1 MSFNFPITH
10 DRSIETESPHAAP
23 INVAESY
30 DGTNVVFRALRL
42 ATWGPTLLNL
52 GYYKF
57 GGGLSFLNVMANME
71 LAQQRLVRKSIDL
84 LEVSPGHQVLDVAC
98 GRGKSSFMVQCLHPE
113 TKVIGIDLLDRNVQV
128 ARTLFDQI
136 SGLSY
141 RAGNA
146 MDLDFPDASF
156 DRVMCLEAAFHFPDR
171 QRFLSEASR
180 VLRPGGRLVVVDFA
194 WNSDAER
201 VHREDPETK
210 IVREIWQ
217 WSDFSSIPEYERMG
231 KAAGFHMLSSRDW
244 SQHVTRPIQTLFERL
259 SALGGTSWGRQ
270 FLAWTNPLYRSFSIR
285 DWEQV
290 AQAVRGHEHVRRYS
304 KYMAFVFEKR

>member
-1 MSFNFPITH
+1 MRIDFPITLN
-10 DRSIETESPHAAP
+10 RSIETESPHAVP
-23 INVAESY
+23 LNVAESY

-52 GYYKF
+52 GYYTF
-57 GGGLSFLNVMANME
+57 GGSLSVLNVMSNME

-84 LEVSPGHQVLDVAC
+84 LQVSPGDQVLDVAC
-98 GRGKSSFMVQCLHPE
+98 GRGKSSFMVQALHPQ
-113 TKVIGIDLLDRNVQV
+113 TTVIGIDLLDRNVQV
-128 ARTLFDQI
+128 ARTLFDQVG
-136 SGLSY
+136 SLSY
-141 RAGNA
+141 RVGNA

-171 QRFLSEASR
+171 QRFLRESAR
-180 VLRPGGRLVVVDFA
+180 VLRPGGRLVIVDFA

-201 VHREDPETK
+201 IHRDDPETR

-231 KAAGFHMLSSRDW
+231 RTAGFRLLSSRDW

-259 SALGGTSWGRQ
+259 SALGRTSWGRRI
-270 FLAWTNPLYRSFSIR
+270 LAWINPLYRSFSTQ

-290 AQAVRGHEHVRRYS
+290 ALAVRGHEHVRRFS
-304 KYMAFVFEKR
+304 KYMAFIFEKR

>member
-1 MSFNFPITH
+1 MSIDSSATLH
-10 DRSIETESPHAAP
+10 RSIETESQHRA

-52 GYYKF
+52 GYYTF
-57 GGGLSFLNVMANME
+57 GGSLSVLNVMSNME

-84 LEVSPGHQVLDVAC
+84 LQVSPSDDVLDIAC
-98 GRGKSSFMVQCLHPE
+98 GRGKSSFMVHCLHPE
-113 TKVIGIDLLDRNVQV
+113 TTVIGIDLLDRNVQV

-136 SGLSY
+136 RGLSY
-141 RAGNA
+141 RSGNA
-146 MDLDFPDASF
+146 MELDFPDASF
-156 DRVMCLEAAFHFPDR
+156 DRVMCVEAAFHFPDR
-171 QRFLSEASR
+171 LRFLNEVSR

-201 VHREDPETK
+201 AHRHDPETK

-231 KAAGFHMLSSRDW
+231 RAAGFRMLSSHDW
-244 SQHVTRPIQTLFERL
+244 SQNVTRPIQTLFERL
-259 SALGGTSWGRQ
+259 SALGSTHW
-270 FLAWTNPLYRSFSIR
+270 
-285 DWEQV
+285 V
-290 AQAVRGHEHVRRYS
+290 ARTG
-304 KYMAFVFEKR
+304 